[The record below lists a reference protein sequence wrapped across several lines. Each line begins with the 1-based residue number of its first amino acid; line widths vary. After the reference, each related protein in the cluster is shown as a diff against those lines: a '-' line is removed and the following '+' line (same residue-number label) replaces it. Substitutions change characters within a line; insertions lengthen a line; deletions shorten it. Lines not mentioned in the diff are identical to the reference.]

1 MNDKIK
7 NTYNINLNRF
17 YLNIKNMIEIMKEG
31 ILNMKRGTWAE
42 INLNN
47 IKHNFHALKNTL
59 KADTKVCCVVKADA
73 YGHGAVEVAKMLQQ
87 ENADYFSVA
96 RFEEAIE
103 LRNNNIHTPILC
115 MGYIS
120 QSDIEEAIHRYIGI
134 TVYSYEMAKI
144 INEKAEKIG
153 KKASVHIKIDTGMSR
168 LGFLTDDNSIN
179 DILKLSELKNLNL
192 DGIYTHFATADEAD
206 KKETYLQL
214 ERYKKVISALEKSN
228 INILYK
234 HVSNSAA
241 IIDLKELGFN
251 MVRLGIGLY
260 GHYPSDEVSKEV
272 ELKPA
277 MKLKTII
284 TNIKTVAPGTKVS
297 YGYTYEFKEASTL
310 ATLAIGYADGFDRTQ
325 NDPKVMINGVLCDVV
340 GRICMDQCMVKMPEG
355 LTVNIEDEVL
365 IMGDEPGV
373 TAEDLATRRGTI
385 NYEILCSVSRRV
397 TRDYILGDKT
407 YSKCYL

>member
-1 MNDKIK
+1 MN
-7 NTYNINLNRF
+7 
-17 YLNIKNMIEIMKEG
+17 
-31 ILNMKRGTWAE
+31 
-42 INLNN
+42 
-47 IKHNFHALKNTL
+47 
-59 KADTKVCCVVKADA
+59 KADLTRWSWVEIDRGALRRNTRAYKNLLNPRQRLCCVVKADA

-87 ENADYFSVA
+87 EKADYFSVA
-96 RFEEAIE
+96 RFEEAVE

-120 QSDIEEAIHRYIGI
+120 ECDIEEAINRYIGI

-144 INEKAEKIG
+144 INQKAGKLG
-153 KKASVHIKIDTGMSR
+153 KKASIHIKIDTGMSR
-168 LGFLTDDNSIN
+168 LGFLTDDNNIN
-179 DILKLSELKNLNL
+179 DILKLKELINLNI
-192 DGIYTHFATADEAD
+192 DGIYTHFATADETD

-214 ERYKKVISALEKSN
+214 ERYKKVIDALEKAN
-228 INILYK
+228 IDIQFK
-234 HVSNSAA
+234 HVSNTAA

-325 NDPKVMINGVLCDVV
+325 NNPKVMINGVLCDVV
-340 GRICMDQCMVKMPEG
+340 GRICMDQCMVKIPEG
-355 LTVNIEDEVL
+355 LNVNIEDEVL
-365 IMGDEPGV
+365 IMGAEVGV
-373 TAEDLATRRGTI
+373 TAEDLASRRGTI
-385 NYEILCSVSRRV
+385 NYEVLCSVSRRV

-407 YSKCYL
+407 YSKCYLY

>member
-1 MNDKIK
+1 
-7 NTYNINLNRF
+7 
-17 YLNIKNMIEIMKEG
+17 
-31 ILNMKRGTWAE
+31 MKRGTWAE

-47 IKHNFHALKNTL
+47 IKHNFHSLKNTL
-59 KADTKVCCVVKADA
+59 KSDTKVCCVVKADA

-87 ENADYFSVA
+87 EKADYFSVA
-96 RFEEAIE
+96 RFEEAVE

-120 QSDIEEAIHRYIGI
+120 ESDIEEAINRYIGI

-144 INEKAEKIG
+144 INQKAGKLG
-153 KKASVHIKIDTGMSR
+153 KKASIHIKIDTGMSR

-179 DILKLSELKNLNL
+179 DILKLKELINLNI
-192 DGIYTHFATADEAD
+192 DGIYTHFATADETD

-214 ERYKKVISALEKSN
+214 ERYKNVIDALEKAN
-228 INILYK
+228 IDIQFK
-234 HVSNSAA
+234 HVSNTAA

-325 NDPKVMINGVLCDVV
+325 NNPKVMINGVLCDVV
-340 GRICMDQCMVKMPEG
+340 GRICMDQCMVKIPEG
-355 LTVNIEDEVL
+355 LNVNIEDEVL
-365 IMGDEPGV
+365 IMGAEVGV
-373 TAEDLATRRGTI
+373 TAEDLASRRGTI
-385 NYEILCSVSRRV
+385 NYEVLCSVSRRV

-407 YSKCYL
+407 YSKCYLY

>member
-1 MNDKIK
+1 MN
-7 NTYNINLNRF
+7 
-17 YLNIKNMIEIMKEG
+17 
-31 ILNMKRGTWAE
+31 
-42 INLNN
+42 
-47 IKHNFHALKNTL
+47 
-59 KADTKVCCVVKADA
+59 KADLTRWSWVEIDRGALRRNTRAYKNLLNPRQRLCCVVKADA

-87 ENADYFSVA
+87 EKADYFSVA
-96 RFEEAIE
+96 RFEEAVE
-103 LRNNNIHTPILC
+103 LRNNNIHTSILC

-120 QSDIEEAIHRYIGI
+120 ECDIEEAINRYIGI

-144 INEKAEKIG
+144 INQKAGKLG
-153 KKASVHIKIDTGMSR
+153 KKASIHIKIDTGMSR

-179 DILKLSELKNLNL
+179 DILKLKELINLNI
-192 DGIYTHFATADEAD
+192 DGIYTHFATADETD

-214 ERYKKVISALEKSN
+214 ERYKKVIDALEKAN
-228 INILYK
+228 IDIQFK
-234 HVSNSAA
+234 HVSNTAA

-325 NDPKVMINGVLCDVV
+325 NNPKVMINGVLCDVV
-340 GRICMDQCMVKMPEG
+340 GRICMDQCMVKIPEG
-355 LTVNIEDEVL
+355 LNVNIEDEVL
-365 IMGDEPGV
+365 IMGAEVGV
-373 TAEDLATRRGTI
+373 TAEDLASRRGTI
-385 NYEILCSVSRRV
+385 NYEVLCSVSRRV

-407 YSKCYL
+407 YSKCYLY

>member
-1 MNDKIK
+1 
-7 NTYNINLNRF
+7 
-17 YLNIKNMIEIMKEG
+17 
-31 ILNMKRGTWAE
+31 MKRGTWAE

-47 IKHNFHALKNTL
+47 IKHNFHTLKNTL
-59 KADTKVCCVVKADA
+59 KSDTKVCCVVKADA

-87 ENADYFSVA
+87 EKADYFSVA
-96 RFEEAIE
+96 RFEEAVE

-120 QSDIEEAIHRYIGI
+120 ESDIEEAINRYIGI

-144 INEKAEKIG
+144 INQKAGKLG
-153 KKASVHIKIDTGMSR
+153 KKASIHIKIDTGMSR

-179 DILKLSELKNLNL
+179 DILKLKELINLNI
-192 DGIYTHFATADEAD
+192 DGIYTHFATADETD

-214 ERYKKVISALEKSN
+214 ERYKKVIDALEKAN
-228 INILYK
+228 IDIQFK
-234 HVSNSAA
+234 HVSNTAA

-325 NDPKVMINGVLCDVV
+325 DDPKVMINGILCDVV
-340 GRICMDQCMVKMPEG
+340 GRICMDQCMVKIPEG
-355 LTVNIEDEVL
+355 LNVNIEDEVL
-365 IMGDEPGV
+365 IMGAEVGV
-373 TAEDLATRRGTI
+373 TAEDLASRRGTI
-385 NYEILCSVSRRV
+385 NYEVLCSVSRRV
-397 TRDYILGDKT
+397 TRDYNLGDKT
-407 YSKCYL
+407 YSKCYLY

>member
-1 MNDKIK
+1 
-7 NTYNINLNRF
+7 
-17 YLNIKNMIEIMKEG
+17 
-31 ILNMKRGTWAE
+31 MKRGTWAE

-59 KADTKVCCVVKADA
+59 KSYTKVCCVVKADA

-87 ENADYFSVA
+87 EKADYFSVA
-96 RFEEAIE
+96 RFEEAVE

-120 QSDIEEAIHRYIGI
+120 ECDIEEAINRYIGI

-144 INEKAEKIG
+144 INQKAGKLG
-153 KKASVHIKIDTGMSR
+153 KKASIHIKIDTGMSR

-179 DILKLSELKNLNL
+179 DILKLKELINLNI
-192 DGIYTHFATADEAD
+192 DGIYTHFATADETD

-214 ERYKKVISALEKSN
+214 ERYKKVIDALEKAN
-228 INILYK
+228 IDIQFK
-234 HVSNSAA
+234 HVSNTAA

-325 NDPKVMINGVLCDVV
+325 NNPKVMINGVLCDVV
-340 GRICMDQCMVKMPEG
+340 GRICMDQCMVKIPEG
-355 LTVNIEDEVL
+355 LNVNIEDEVL
-365 IMGDEPGV
+365 IMGAEVGV
-373 TAEDLATRRGTI
+373 TAEDLASRRGTI
-385 NYEILCSVSRRV
+385 NYEVLCSVSRRV

-407 YSKCYL
+407 YSKCYLY

>member
-1 MNDKIK
+1 
-7 NTYNINLNRF
+7 
-17 YLNIKNMIEIMKEG
+17 
-31 ILNMKRGTWAE
+31 MKRGTWAE

-47 IKHNFHALKNTL
+47 IKHNFHTLKNTL
-59 KADTKVCCVVKADA
+59 KSDTKVCCVVKADA

-87 ENADYFSVA
+87 EKADYFSVA
-96 RFEEAIE
+96 RFEEAVE

-120 QSDIEEAIHRYIGI
+120 ESDIEEAINRYIGI

-144 INEKAEKIG
+144 INQKAGKLG
-153 KKASVHIKIDTGMSR
+153 KKASIHIKIDTGMSR

-179 DILKLSELKNLNL
+179 DILKLKELINLNI
-192 DGIYTHFATADEAD
+192 DGIYTHFATADETD

-214 ERYKKVISALEKSN
+214 ERYKKVIDALEKAN
-228 INILYK
+228 IDIQFK
-234 HVSNSAA
+234 HVSNTAA

-325 NDPKVMINGVLCDVV
+325 NNPKVMINGVLCDVV
-340 GRICMDQCMVKMPEG
+340 GRICMDQCMVKIPEG
-355 LTVNIEDEVL
+355 LNVNIEDEVL
-365 IMGDEPGV
+365 IMGAEVGV
-373 TAEDLATRRGTI
+373 TAEDLASRRGTI
-385 NYEILCSVSRRV
+385 NYEVLCSVSRRV

-407 YSKCYL
+407 YSKCYLY

>member
-1 MNDKIK
+1 
-7 NTYNINLNRF
+7 
-17 YLNIKNMIEIMKEG
+17 
-31 ILNMKRGTWAE
+31 MKRGTWAE

-59 KADTKVCCVVKADA
+59 KSYTKVCCVVKADA

-87 ENADYFSVA
+87 EKADYFSVA
-96 RFEEAIE
+96 RFEEAVE

-120 QSDIEEAIHRYIGI
+120 ECDIEEAINRYIGI

-144 INEKAEKIG
+144 INQKAGKLG
-153 KKASVHIKIDTGMSR
+153 KKASIHIKIDTGMSR

-179 DILKLSELKNLNL
+179 DILKLKELINLNI
-192 DGIYTHFATADEAD
+192 DGIYTHFATADETD

-214 ERYKKVISALEKSN
+214 ERYKKVIDALEKAN
-228 INILYK
+228 IDIQFK
-234 HVSNSAA
+234 HVSNTAA

-325 NDPKVMINGVLCDVV
+325 NNPKVMVNGILCDVV
-340 GRICMDQCMVKMPEG
+340 GRICMDQCMVKIPEG
-355 LTVNIEDEVL
+355 LNVNIEDEVL
-365 IMGDEPGV
+365 IMGDEVRV
-373 TAEDLATRRGTI
+373 TAEDLASRRGTI
-385 NYEILCSVSRRV
+385 NYEVLCSVSRRV

-407 YSKCYL
+407 YSKCYLY

>member
-1 MNDKIK
+1 
-7 NTYNINLNRF
+7 
-17 YLNIKNMIEIMKEG
+17 
-31 ILNMKRGTWAE
+31 MKRGTWAE

-59 KADTKVCCVVKADA
+59 KSDTKVCCVVKADA

-87 ENADYFSVA
+87 EKADYFSVA
-96 RFEEAIE
+96 RFEEAVE

-120 QSDIEEAIHRYIGI
+120 ESDIEEAINRYIGI
-134 TVYSYEMAKI
+134 TVYSYEMVKI
-144 INEKAEKIG
+144 INQKAGKLG
-153 KKASVHIKIDTGMSR
+153 KKASIHIKIDTGMSR

-179 DILKLSELKNLNL
+179 DILKLKELINLNI
-192 DGIYTHFATADEAD
+192 DGIYTHFATADETD

-214 ERYKKVISALEKSN
+214 ERYKKVIDALEKAN
-228 INILYK
+228 IDIQFK
-234 HVSNSAA
+234 HVSNTAA

-325 NDPKVMINGVLCDVV
+325 NNPKVMINGVLCDVV
-340 GRICMDQCMVKMPEG
+340 GRICMDQCMVKIPEG
-355 LTVNIEDEVL
+355 LNVNIEDEVL
-365 IMGDEPGV
+365 IMGAEVGV
-373 TAEDLATRRGTI
+373 TAEDLASRRGTI
-385 NYEILCSVSRRV
+385 NYEVLCSVSRRV

-407 YSKCYL
+407 YSKCYLY

>member
-1 MNDKIK
+1 
-7 NTYNINLNRF
+7 
-17 YLNIKNMIEIMKEG
+17 
-31 ILNMKRGTWAE
+31 MKRGTWAE

-214 ERYKKVISALEKSN
+214 ERYKKVISALEKAN
-228 INILYK
+228 IDILYK
-234 HVSNSAA
+234 HVSNTAA

>member
-1 MNDKIK
+1 
-7 NTYNINLNRF
+7 
-17 YLNIKNMIEIMKEG
+17 
-31 ILNMKRGTWAE
+31 MKRGTWAE

-47 IKHNFHALKNTL
+47 IKHNFHTLKNTL
-59 KADTKVCCVVKADA
+59 KTDTKVCCVVKADA

-96 RFEEAIE
+96 RFKEAIE

-120 QSDIEEAIHRYIGI
+120 ECDIEEAIHRYIGI

-192 DGIYTHFATADEAD
+192 DGIYTHFATADETD

-234 HVSNSAA
+234 HVSNTAA

>member
-1 MNDKIK
+1 
-7 NTYNINLNRF
+7 
-17 YLNIKNMIEIMKEG
+17 
-31 ILNMKRGTWAE
+31 MKRGTWAE

-47 IKHNFHALKNTL
+47 IKHNFHSLKNTL
-59 KADTKVCCVVKADA
+59 KSDTKVCCVVKADA

-87 ENADYFSVA
+87 EKADYFSVA
-96 RFEEAIE
+96 RFEEAVE

-120 QSDIEEAIHRYIGI
+120 ECDIEEAINRYIGI

-144 INEKAEKIG
+144 INQKAGKLG
-153 KKASVHIKIDTGMSR
+153 KKASIHIKIDTGMSR

-179 DILKLSELKNLNL
+179 DILKLKELINLNI
-192 DGIYTHFATADEAD
+192 DGIYTHFATADETD

-214 ERYKKVISALEKSN
+214 ERYKKVIDALEKAN
-228 INILYK
+228 IDIQFK
-234 HVSNSAA
+234 HVSNTAA

-325 NDPKVMINGVLCDVV
+325 NNPKVMINGVLCDVV
-340 GRICMDQCMVKMPEG
+340 GRICMDQCMVKIPEG
-355 LTVNIEDEVL
+355 LNVNIEDEVL
-365 IMGDEPGV
+365 IMSAEVGV
-373 TAEDLATRRGTI
+373 TAEDLASRRGTI
-385 NYEILCSVSRRV
+385 NYEVLCSVSRRV

-407 YSKCYL
+407 YSKCYLY

>member
-1 MNDKIK
+1 
-7 NTYNINLNRF
+7 
-17 YLNIKNMIEIMKEG
+17 
-31 ILNMKRGTWAE
+31 MKRGTWAE

-59 KADTKVCCVVKADA
+59 KSDTKVCCVVKADA

-87 ENADYFSVA
+87 EKADYFSVA
-96 RFEEAIE
+96 RFEEAVE

-120 QSDIEEAIHRYIGI
+120 ECDIEEAINRYIGI

-144 INEKAEKIG
+144 INQKAGKLG
-153 KKASVHIKIDTGMSR
+153 KKASIHIKIDTGMSR

-179 DILKLSELKNLNL
+179 DILKLKELINLNI
-192 DGIYTHFATADEAD
+192 DGIYTHFATADETD

-214 ERYKKVISALEKSN
+214 ERYKKVIDALEKAN
-228 INILYK
+228 IDIQFK
-234 HVSNSAA
+234 HVSNTAA

-325 NDPKVMINGVLCDVV
+325 NNPKVMINGVLCDVV
-340 GRICMDQCMVKMPEG
+340 GRICMDQCMVKIPEG
-355 LTVNIEDEVL
+355 LNVNIEDEVL
-365 IMGDEPGV
+365 IMGNEPGV
-373 TAEDLATRRGTI
+373 TAENLASRRGTI
-385 NYEILCSVSRRV
+385 NYEVLCSVSRRV

-407 YSKCYL
+407 YSKCYLY

>member
-1 MNDKIK
+1 
-7 NTYNINLNRF
+7 
-17 YLNIKNMIEIMKEG
+17 
-31 ILNMKRGTWAE
+31 MKRGTWAE

-59 KADTKVCCVVKADA
+59 KSDTKVCCVVKSDA

-87 ENADYFSVA
+87 EKADYFSVA
-96 RFEEAIE
+96 RFEEAVE

-120 QSDIEEAIHRYIGI
+120 ESDIEEAINRYIGI

-144 INEKAEKIG
+144 INQKAGKLG
-153 KKASVHIKIDTGMSR
+153 KKASIHIKIDTGMSR

-179 DILKLSELKNLNL
+179 DILKLKELINLNI
-192 DGIYTHFATADEAD
+192 DGIYTHFATADETD

-214 ERYKKVISALEKSN
+214 ERYKKVIDVLEKAN
-228 INILYK
+228 IDIQFK
-234 HVSNSAA
+234 HVSNTAA

-325 NDPKVMINGVLCDVV
+325 NNPKVMINGVLCDVV
-340 GRICMDQCMVKMPEG
+340 GRICMDQCMVKIPEG
-355 LTVNIEDEVL
+355 LNVNIEDEVL
-365 IMGDEPGV
+365 IMGAEVGV
-373 TAEDLATRRGTI
+373 TAEDLASRRGTI
-385 NYEILCSVSRRV
+385 NYEVLCSVSRRV
-397 TRDYILGDKT
+397 TRDYNLGDKT
-407 YSKCYL
+407 YSKCYLY

>member
-1 MNDKIK
+1 
-7 NTYNINLNRF
+7 
-17 YLNIKNMIEIMKEG
+17 
-31 ILNMKRGTWAE
+31 MKRGTWAE

-47 IKHNFHALKNTL
+47 IKHNFHSLKNTL
-59 KADTKVCCVVKADA
+59 KSDTKVCCVVKADA

-87 ENADYFSVA
+87 EKADYFSVA
-96 RFEEAIE
+96 RFEEAVE

-120 QSDIEEAIHRYIGI
+120 ECDIEEAINRYIGI

-144 INEKAEKIG
+144 INQKAGKLG
-153 KKASVHIKIDTGMSR
+153 KKASIHIKIDTGMSR

-179 DILKLSELKNLNL
+179 DILKLKELINLNI
-192 DGIYTHFATADEAD
+192 DGIYTHFATADETD

-214 ERYKKVISALEKSN
+214 ERYKKVIDALEKAN
-228 INILYK
+228 IDIQFK
-234 HVSNSAA
+234 HVSNTAA

-325 NDPKVMINGVLCDVV
+325 NNPKVMINGILCDVV
-340 GRICMDQCMVKMPEG
+340 GRICMDQCMVKIPAG
-355 LTVNIEDEVL
+355 LHVNIEDEVL
-365 IMGDEPGV
+365 IMGAEVGV
-373 TAEDLATRRGTI
+373 TAEDLASRRGTI
-385 NYEILCSVSRRV
+385 NYEVLCSVSRRV

-407 YSKCYL
+407 YSKCYLY

>member
-1 MNDKIK
+1 
-7 NTYNINLNRF
+7 
-17 YLNIKNMIEIMKEG
+17 
-31 ILNMKRGTWAE
+31 MKRGTWAE

-47 IKHNFHALKNTL
+47 IKHNFHTLKNTL
-59 KADTKVCCVVKADA
+59 KSDTKVCCVVKADA

-87 ENADYFSVA
+87 EKADYFSVA
-96 RFEEAIE
+96 RFEEAVE

-120 QSDIEEAIHRYIGI
+120 ECDIEEAIHRYIGI

-144 INEKAEKIG
+144 INQKAGKLG
-153 KKASVHIKIDTGMSR
+153 KKASIHIKIDTGMSR

-179 DILKLSELKNLNL
+179 DILKLKELINLNI
-192 DGIYTHFATADEAD
+192 DGIYTHFATADETD

-214 ERYKKVISALEKSN
+214 ERYKKVIDALEKAN
-228 INILYK
+228 IDIQFK
-234 HVSNSAA
+234 HVSNTAA

-325 NDPKVMINGVLCDVV
+325 NNPKVMINGVLCDVV
-340 GRICMDQCMVKMPEG
+340 GRICMD
-355 LTVNIEDEVL
+355 
-365 IMGDEPGV
+365 
-373 TAEDLATRRGTI
+373 
-385 NYEILCSVSRRV
+385 
-397 TRDYILGDKT
+397 
-407 YSKCYL
+407 

>member
-1 MNDKIK
+1 
-7 NTYNINLNRF
+7 
-17 YLNIKNMIEIMKEG
+17 
-31 ILNMKRGTWAE
+31 MKRGTWAE

-47 IKHNFHALKNTL
+47 IKHNFHSLKNTL
-59 KADTKVCCVVKADA
+59 KSDTKVCCVVKADA

-87 ENADYFSVA
+87 EKADYFSVA
-96 RFEEAIE
+96 RFEEAVE

-120 QSDIEEAIHRYIGI
+120 ECDIEEAINRYIGI

-144 INEKAEKIG
+144 INQKAGKLG
-153 KKASVHIKIDTGMSR
+153 KKASIHIKIDTGMSR

-179 DILKLSELKNLNL
+179 DILKLKELINLNI
-192 DGIYTHFATADEAD
+192 DGIYTHFATADETD

-214 ERYKKVISALEKSN
+214 ERYKKVIDALEKAN
-228 INILYK
+228 IDIQFK
-234 HVSNSAA
+234 HVSNTAA

-310 ATLAIGYADGFDRTQ
+310 ATLAIGYADGFGRTQ
-325 NDPKVMINGVLCDVV
+325 NNPKVMINGVLCDVV
-340 GRICMDQCMVKMPEG
+340 GRICMDQCMVKIPEG
-355 LTVNIEDEVL
+355 LNVNIEDEVL
-365 IMGDEPGV
+365 IMGAEVGV
-373 TAEDLATRRGTI
+373 TAEDLASRRGTI

-397 TRDYILGDKT
+397 TRDYNLGDKT
-407 YSKCYL
+407 YSKCYLY

>member
-1 MNDKIK
+1 
-7 NTYNINLNRF
+7 
-17 YLNIKNMIEIMKEG
+17 
-31 ILNMKRGTWAE
+31 MKRGTWAE

-47 IKHNFHALKNTL
+47 IKHNFHSLKNTL
-59 KADTKVCCVVKADA
+59 EADTKVCCVVKADA

-87 ENADYFSVA
+87 EKADYFSVA
-96 RFEEAIE
+96 RFEEAVE

-120 QSDIEEAIHRYIGI
+120 ESDIEEAINRYIGI

-144 INEKAEKIG
+144 INQKAGKLG
-153 KKASVHIKIDTGMSR
+153 KKASIHIKIDTGMSR

-179 DILKLSELKNLNL
+179 DILKLKELINLNI
-192 DGIYTHFATADEAD
+192 DGIYTHFATADETD

-214 ERYKKVISALEKSN
+214 ERYKKVIDALEKAN
-228 INILYK
+228 IDIQFK
-234 HVSNSAA
+234 HVSNTAA

-325 NDPKVMINGVLCDVV
+325 NNPKVMINGVLCDVV
-340 GRICMDQCMVKMPEG
+340 GRICMDQCMVKIPEG
-355 LTVNIEDEVL
+355 LNVNIEDEVL
-365 IMGDEPGV
+365 IMGAEVGV
-373 TAEDLATRRGTI
+373 TAEDLASRRGTI
-385 NYEILCSVSRRV
+385 NYEVLCSVSRRV

-407 YSKCYL
+407 YSKCYLY

>member
-1 MNDKIK
+1 
-7 NTYNINLNRF
+7 
-17 YLNIKNMIEIMKEG
+17 
-31 ILNMKRGTWAE
+31 MKRGTWAE

-47 IKHNFHALKNTL
+47 IKHNFHTLKNTL
-59 KADTKVCCVVKADA
+59 KSDTKVCCVVKADA

-87 ENADYFSVA
+87 EKADYFSVA
-96 RFEEAIE
+96 RFEEAVE

-120 QSDIEEAIHRYIGI
+120 ESDIEEAINRYIGI

-144 INEKAEKIG
+144 INQKAGKLG
-153 KKASVHIKIDTGMSR
+153 KKASIHIKIDTGMSR

-179 DILKLSELKNLNL
+179 DILKLKELINLNI
-192 DGIYTHFATADEAD
+192 DGIYTHFATADETD

-214 ERYKKVISALEKSN
+214 ERYKKVIDALEKAN
-228 INILYK
+228 IDIQFK
-234 HVSNSAA
+234 HVSNTAA

-325 NDPKVMINGVLCDVV
+325 NNPKVMINGVLCDVV
-340 GRICMDQCMVKMPEG
+340 GRICMDQCMVKIPEG
-355 LTVNIEDEVL
+355 LNVNIEDEVL
-365 IMGDEPGV
+365 IMGAEVGV
-373 TAEDLATRRGTI
+373 TAEDLASRRGTI
-385 NYEILCSVSRRV
+385 NYEVLCSVSRRV
-397 TRDYILGDKT
+397 TRDYNLGDKT
-407 YSKCYL
+407 YSKCYLY

>member
-1 MNDKIK
+1 
-7 NTYNINLNRF
+7 
-17 YLNIKNMIEIMKEG
+17 
-31 ILNMKRGTWAE
+31 MKRGTWAE

-47 IKHNFHALKNTL
+47 IKHNFYALKNTL
-59 KADTKVCCVVKADA
+59 EADTKVCCVVKADA

-87 ENADYFSVA
+87 EKADYFSVA
-96 RFEEAIE
+96 RFEEAVE

-120 QSDIEEAIHRYIGI
+120 ECDIEEAIHRYIGI

-144 INEKAEKIG
+144 INQKAGKLG
-153 KKASVHIKIDTGMSR
+153 KKASIHIKIDTGMSR

-179 DILKLSELKNLNL
+179 DILKLKELINLNI
-192 DGIYTHFATADEAD
+192 DGIYTHFATADESD

-214 ERYKKVISALEKSN
+214 ERYKKVIAALEKSN
-228 INILYK
+228 INILFK
-234 HVSNSAA
+234 HVSNTAA
-241 IIDLKELGFN
+241 IIDLKGLGFN

-325 NDPKVMINGVLCDVV
+325 NNPKVMINGVLCDVV
-340 GRICMDQCMVKMPEG
+340 GRICMDQCMVKIPEG
-355 LTVNIEDEVL
+355 LSINIEDEVL
-365 IMGDEPGV
+365 IMGDEAGV
-373 TAEDLATRRGTI
+373 TAEAQPSALRRQ
-385 NYEILCSVSRRV
+385 SRFHRCL
-397 TRDYILGDKT
+397 R
-407 YSKCYL
+407 

>member
-1 MNDKIK
+1 
-7 NTYNINLNRF
+7 
-17 YLNIKNMIEIMKEG
+17 
-31 ILNMKRGTWAE
+31 MKRGTWAE

-234 HVSNSAA
+234 HVSNTAA

>member
-1 MNDKIK
+1 
-7 NTYNINLNRF
+7 
-17 YLNIKNMIEIMKEG
+17 
-31 ILNMKRGTWAE
+31 MKRGTWAE

-47 IKHNFHALKNTL
+47 IKHNFHALKNIL
-59 KADTKVCCVVKADA
+59 KSDTKVCCVVKADA

-87 ENADYFSVA
+87 EKADYFSVA
-96 RFEEAIE
+96 RFEEAVE

-120 QSDIEEAIHRYIGI
+120 ESDIEEAINRYIGI

-144 INEKAEKIG
+144 INQKAGKLG
-153 KKASVHIKIDTGMSR
+153 KKASIHIKIDTGMSR

-179 DILKLSELKNLNL
+179 DILKLKELINLNI
-192 DGIYTHFATADEAD
+192 DGIYTHFATADETD

-214 ERYKKVISALEKSN
+214 ERYKKVIDALEKAN
-228 INILYK
+228 IDIQFK
-234 HVSNSAA
+234 HVSNTAA

-325 NDPKVMINGVLCDVV
+325 NNPKVMINGVLCDVV
-340 GRICMDQCMVKMPEG
+340 GRICMDQCMVKIPEG
-355 LTVNIEDEVL
+355 LNVNIEDEVL
-365 IMGDEPGV
+365 IMSAEVGV
-373 TAEDLATRRGTI
+373 TAEDLASRRGTI
-385 NYEILCSVSRRV
+385 NYEVLCSVSRRV

-407 YSKCYL
+407 YSKCYLY

>member
-1 MNDKIK
+1 
-7 NTYNINLNRF
+7 
-17 YLNIKNMIEIMKEG
+17 
-31 ILNMKRGTWAE
+31 MKRGTWAE

-47 IKHNFHALKNTL
+47 IKHNFHSLKNTL
-59 KADTKVCCVVKADA
+59 KSDTKVCCVVKADA

-87 ENADYFSVA
+87 EKADYFSVA
-96 RFEEAIE
+96 RFEEAVE

-120 QSDIEEAIHRYIGI
+120 ESDIEEAINRYIGI

-144 INEKAEKIG
+144 INQKAGKLG
-153 KKASVHIKIDTGMSR
+153 KKASIHIKIDTGMSR

-179 DILKLSELKNLNL
+179 DILKLKELINLNI
-192 DGIYTHFATADEAD
+192 DGIYTHFATADETD

-214 ERYKKVISALEKSN
+214 ERYKKVIDALEKAN
-228 INILYK
+228 IDIQFK
-234 HVSNSAA
+234 HVSNTAA

-325 NDPKVMINGVLCDVV
+325 NNPKVMINGILCDVV
-340 GRICMDQCMVKMPEG
+340 GRICMDQCMVKIPEG
-355 LTVNIEDEVL
+355 LNVNIEDEVL
-365 IMGDEPGV
+365 IMGAEVGV
-373 TAEDLATRRGTI
+373 TAEDLASRRGTI
-385 NYEILCSVSRRV
+385 NYEVLCSVSRRV
-397 TRDYILGDKT
+397 TRDYNLGDKT
-407 YSKCYL
+407 YSKCYLY

>member
-1 MNDKIK
+1 
-7 NTYNINLNRF
+7 
-17 YLNIKNMIEIMKEG
+17 
-31 ILNMKRGTWAE
+31 MKRGTWAE

-47 IKHNFHALKNTL
+47 IKHNFHTLKNTL
-59 KADTKVCCVVKADA
+59 KSDTKVCCVVKADA

-87 ENADYFSVA
+87 EKADYFSVA
-96 RFEEAIE
+96 RFEEAVE

-120 QSDIEEAIHRYIGI
+120 ECDIEEAIHRYIGI

-144 INEKAEKIG
+144 INQKAGKLG
-153 KKASVHIKIDTGMSR
+153 KKASIHIKIDTGMSR

-179 DILKLSELKNLNL
+179 DILKLKELINLNI
-192 DGIYTHFATADEAD
+192 DGIYTHFATADETD

-214 ERYKKVISALEKSN
+214 ERYKKVIDALEKAN
-228 INILYK
+228 IDIQFK
-234 HVSNSAA
+234 HVSNTAA

-325 NDPKVMINGVLCDVV
+325 NNPKVMINGVLCDVV
-340 GRICMDQCMVKMPEG
+340 GRICMDQCMVKIPEG
-355 LTVNIEDEVL
+355 LNVNIEDEVL
-365 IMGDEPGV
+365 IMGNEPGV
-373 TAEDLATRRGTI
+373 TAENLASRRGTI
-385 NYEILCSVSRRV
+385 NYEVLCSVSRRV
-397 TRDYILGDKT
+397 TRDYNLGDKT
-407 YSKCYL
+407 YSKCYLY

>member
-1 MNDKIK
+1 
-7 NTYNINLNRF
+7 
-17 YLNIKNMIEIMKEG
+17 
-31 ILNMKRGTWAE
+31 MKRGTWAE

-47 IKHNFHALKNTL
+47 IKHNFHTLKNTL
-59 KADTKVCCVVKADA
+59 KSDTKVCCVVKADA

-87 ENADYFSVA
+87 EKADYFSVA
-96 RFEEAIE
+96 RFEEAVE

-120 QSDIEEAIHRYIGI
+120 ESDIEEAINRYIGI

-144 INEKAEKIG
+144 INQKAGKLG
-153 KKASVHIKIDTGMSR
+153 KKASIHIKIDTGMSR

-179 DILKLSELKNLNL
+179 DILKLKELINLNI
-192 DGIYTHFATADEAD
+192 DGIYTHFATADETD

-214 ERYKKVISALEKSN
+214 ERYKNVIDALEKAN
-228 INILYK
+228 IDIQFK
-234 HVSNSAA
+234 HVSNTAA

-325 NDPKVMINGVLCDVV
+325 NNPKVMINGVLCDVV
-340 GRICMDQCMVKMPEG
+340 GRICMDQCMVKIPEG
-355 LTVNIEDEVL
+355 LNVNIEDEVL
-365 IMGDEPGV
+365 IMGAEVGV
-373 TAEDLATRRGTI
+373 TAEDLASRRGTI
-385 NYEILCSVSRRV
+385 NYEVLCSVSRRV
-397 TRDYILGDKT
+397 TRDYNLGDKT
-407 YSKCYL
+407 YSKCYLY

>member
-1 MNDKIK
+1 
-7 NTYNINLNRF
+7 
-17 YLNIKNMIEIMKEG
+17 
-31 ILNMKRGTWAE
+31 MKRGTWAE

-59 KADTKVCCVVKADA
+59 KSYTKVCCVVKADA

-87 ENADYFSVA
+87 EKADYFSVA
-96 RFEEAIE
+96 RFEEAVE

-120 QSDIEEAIHRYIGI
+120 ECDIEEAIHRYIGI

-144 INEKAEKIG
+144 INQKAG
-153 KKASVHIKIDTGMSR
+153 KLGKMASIHIKIDTGMSR

-179 DILKLSELKNLNL
+179 DILKLKELINLNI
-192 DGIYTHFATADEAD
+192 DGIYTHFATADETD

-214 ERYKKVISALEKSN
+214 ERYKKVIDALEKAN
-228 INILYK
+228 IDIQFK
-234 HVSNSAA
+234 HVSNTAA

-325 NDPKVMINGVLCDVV
+325 NNPKVMINGVLCDVV
-340 GRICMDQCMVKMPEG
+340 GRICMDQCMVKIPEG
-355 LTVNIEDEVL
+355 LNVNIEDEVL
-365 IMGDEPGV
+365 IMGAEVGV
-373 TAEDLATRRGTI
+373 TAEDLASRRGTI
-385 NYEILCSVSRRV
+385 NYEVLCSVSRRV

-407 YSKCYL
+407 YSKCYLY

>member
-1 MNDKIK
+1 M
-7 NTYNINLNRF
+7 TEF
-17 YLNIKNMIEIMKEG
+17 MKEG

-47 IKHNFHALKNTL
+47 IKHNFHTLKNTL
-59 KADTKVCCVVKADA
+59 KSDTKVCCVVKADA

-103 LRNNNIHTPILC
+103 LRNNSIHTPILC

-120 QSDIEEAIHRYIGI
+120 ECDIEEAIHRYIGI

-144 INEKAEKIG
+144 INQKAGKLG

-179 DILKLSELKNLNL
+179 DILKLSKLQNLNL
-192 DGIYTHFATADEAD
+192 DGIYTHFATADETN
-206 KKETYLQL
+206 KEETFLQL
-214 ERYKKVISALEKSN
+214 ERYKKVINALEKDN
-228 INILYK
+228 INIQFK
-234 HVSNSAA
+234 HVSNTAA

-325 NDPKVMINGVLCDVV
+325 DDPKVMINGVLCDVV
-340 GRICMDQCMVKMPEG
+340 GRICMDQCMVKIPEG
-355 LTVNIEDEVL
+355 LNVNIEDEVL
-365 IMGDEPGV
+365 IMGDEDGV
-373 TAEDLATRRGTI
+373 TAEDLASRRGTI
-385 NYEILCSVSRRV
+385 NYEVLCSVSRRV
-397 TRDYILGDKT
+397 TRDYILGDET
-407 YSKCYL
+407 HSKCYL

>member
-1 MNDKIK
+1 M
-7 NTYNINLNRF
+7 TEF
-17 YLNIKNMIEIMKEG
+17 MKEG

-47 IKHNFHALKNTL
+47 IKHNFYALKNTL
-59 KADTKVCCVVKADA
+59 KTDTKVCCVVKADA

-234 HVSNSAA
+234 HVSNTAA

-340 GRICMDQCMVKMPEG
+340 GRICMDQCMVKIPDN

>member
-1 MNDKIK
+1 
-7 NTYNINLNRF
+7 
-17 YLNIKNMIEIMKEG
+17 
-31 ILNMKRGTWAE
+31 MKRGTWAE